1 MPLASDHS
9 CSDCTKPYKP
19 GPEENEEEI
28 EDAMPVNMI
37 VMDGIVTRGVPPSA
51 ADTLLAHIWKNT

>member
-9 CSDCTKPYKP
+9 CSDCTKSYKP

-37 VMDGIVTRGVPPSA
+37 VMDSIVMGPVVS
-51 ADTLLAHIWKNT
+51 LI

>member
-37 VMDGIVTRGVPPSA
+37 VMDGIVMGPVVSLIYLFELEP
-51 ADTLLAHIWKNT
+51 IY